1 MCKISD
7 SGNAGKF
14 VLYFHH
20 AILNKGSYFYDIER
34 NRRAAAQNAP
44 GPHQYDRR
52 ARLLCL
58 GQRRTVIHLP
68 RVCRPHEPGG
78 QGELSFHL
86 PPRPVRCAGQKPH
99 RPELQDKSGG
109 RLRRAQASHGAA
121 RFRLRRRT
129 SARNILSNGHK
140 RACLGG
146 PLSDPPCP
154 RALRRALQ
162 GKRRRASGRRQRG
175 FLLRALRHLP
185 GQARKGRPSLQRGG
199 KGISQSGRGLHR
211 RLSRTRLPLPSV

>member
-1 MCKISD
+1 MRKISD

-58 GQRRTVIHLP
+58 GQRRNSVHLP

-78 QGELSFHL
+78 QGKLSFHF
-86 PPRPVRCAGQKPH
+86 PPRPVRRAGQKPH
-99 RPELQDKSGG
+99 RPELSNKPGCG
-109 RLRRAQASHGAA
+109 LRRTPPSHGAA
-121 RFRLRRRT
+121 QFRLRRRT

-162 GKRRRASGRRQRG
+162 GKRRRDAGRRQRG

-185 GQARKGRPSLQRGG
+185 GQARKGRPSLQCRG
-199 KGISQSGRGLHR
+199 KGISQSGRGVHR
-211 RLSRTRLPLPSV
+211 RRARAWLPLPGV